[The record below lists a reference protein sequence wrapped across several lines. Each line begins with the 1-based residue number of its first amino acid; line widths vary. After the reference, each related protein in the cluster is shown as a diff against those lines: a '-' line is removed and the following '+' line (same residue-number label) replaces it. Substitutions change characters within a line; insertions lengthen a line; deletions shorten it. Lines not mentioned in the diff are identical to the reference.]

1 MNEILLKVATLNLTE
16 YCGNFVIKL
25 KGQYENFFKI
35 IDRDLYLV
43 KKIEL
48 PGIYNVIISIEHP
61 AGILTPKTQVYSLT
75 VTQCLVITFPLT
87 TTGTTTTGTTTTVT
101 TTTVGPTTTGE
112 PTTTSTTTTATTTDT
127 TTTGTTTTGT
137 TTTGTTTTGTTTTGT
152 TTTGTTTTGTTTT
165 GTTTT
170 GTTTTGTTT
179 TGTTTTGTTTTTT
192 TNPYGGYNPGDP
204 PVDGGVGGCEI
215 IGLCDMGGNVCCP
228 CGWSLDICG
237 CIPPGYNCE
246 V

>member
-165 GTTTT
+165 
-170 GTTTTGTTT
+170 
-179 TGTTTTGTTTTTT
+179 TT